1 MSDAQATSP
10 HDDIAAIK
18 ARFEAGYTLPA
29 DTARLQDD
37 MRELLD
43 HARGMADL
51 LFQIAGWC
59 QEADAGEVD
68 DGIAL
73 MQIAELTDGWGE

>member
-1 MSDAQATSP
+1 MSEEQAASP
-10 HDDIAAIK
+10 HDDIAAIE
-18 ARFEAGYTLPA
+18 ARMAAGYTLPA
-29 DTARLQDD
+29 DTERLQDD

-59 QEADAGEVD
+59 QEADAGEVE
-68 DGIAL
+68 DGCAL
-73 MQIAELTDGWGE
+73 MEIAELTEGWGV